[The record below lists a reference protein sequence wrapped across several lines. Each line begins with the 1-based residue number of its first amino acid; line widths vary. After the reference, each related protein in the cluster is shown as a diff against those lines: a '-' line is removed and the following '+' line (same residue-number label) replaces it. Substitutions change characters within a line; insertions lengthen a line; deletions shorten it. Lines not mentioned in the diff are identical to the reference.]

1 MGYVLGI
8 DAAWTATNPSGVAL
22 VSSEGS
28 PPKLIRASPSFE
40 DFVLGTDPNAW
51 CAKHNFRASLDDVLS
66 VATELGGAS
75 VDVIAVDMPIATKPV
90 RARRTSDHLISK
102 CFGGRGCSTHTPT
115 ILRPGEISDRLCE
128 EALANGFSLVTKTE
142 QQPERALIEVYP
154 HVAVL
159 ELCQAAYRVPY
170 KLARMRR
177 YWPKATA
184 CERRDNLRKEWAG
197 VIGCLQEKIDFDF
210 EIDCDGRT
218 MQFWKA
224 WEDVIDAMVC
234 CWVGLEW
241 LGGRA
246 RPYGDET
253 SAIWVPERD
262 IGK

>member
-22 VSSEGS
+22 VSSGTS

-40 DFVLGTDPNAW
+40 DFVLGTDPGAW
-51 CAKHNFRASLDDVLS
+51 CAKHDFRASLQDVLK
-66 VATELGGAS
+66 VAAKLGGAS
-75 VDVIAVDMPIATKPV
+75 VEIIAVDMPIATKPV
-90 RARRTSDHLISK
+90 RRRRASDQMISK

-115 ILRPGEISDRLCE
+115 ELRPGKISDRLCQ
-128 EALANGFSLVTKTE
+128 EALDGGFSLVTTTD

-170 KLARMRR
+170 KLSRVRR
-177 YWPKATA
+177 YWPRATA
-184 CERRDNLRKEWAG
+184 CERRDNLRKEWAK
-197 VIGCLQEKIDFDF
+197 VIGCLQERIDFDL
-210 EIDCDGRT
+210 EIDCSGRQ
-218 MQFWKA
+218 MRFWKA
-224 WEDVIDAMVC
+224 WEDVIDAIVC

-246 RPYGDET
+246 RPYGDEI

-262 IGK
+262 ID